1 MTQQN
6 EKFHKQVE
14 ALATL
19 VEDWAVEKDR
29 NVKGER
35 P

>member
-6 EKFHKQVE
+6 EKFHQQVE

-19 VEDWAVEKDR
+19 VEDWAVKKDR
-29 NVKGER
+29 NVKG
-35 P
+35 